1 MDDTLL
7 QDLRN
12 EIALLKKM
20 LSVLM
25 EQNDALKAEN
35 SRLQQL
41 SETKTLTHS
50 LPEQGETIKQSP
62 YSLPESQMTTKQ
74 SPHSLPETQMAA
86 KQLTDSLSELHMT
99 TKQSQHS
106 LPETQMATKQLTDS
120 LSQSPMA
127 SKQILEQPAQQ
138 TQPADEVAASL
149 PASLPLSGHNISI
162 LSSQLYHAKFGGWKN
177 DTTLAAAKLLLH
189 FYNQLPGD
197 YPTLRKLTGYSEGGL
212 GKLLMNLRQKGYL
225 IKTGF
230 QQHSLTGRSLEFIKK
245 AGCK

>member
-1 MDDTLL
+1 MAMDDTLL

-41 SETKTLTHS
+41 SETKTLTH
-50 LPEQGETIKQSP
+50 
-62 YSLPESQMTTKQ
+62 SLPESQMTTKQ

>member
-20 LSVLM
+20 LIVLM

-50 LPEQGETIKQSP
+50 LPESH
-62 YSLPESQMTTKQ
+62 MTTKQ

-86 KQLTDSLSELHMT
+86 KQLTDSLSELQMT

-138 TQPADEVAASL
+138 TQPADDVAASL
-149 PASLPLSGHNISI
+149 PASLLLSGHNISI

-230 QQHSLTGRSLEFIKK
+230 QQHALTGRSLEFIKK